1 MTGKEL
7 SDMWS
12 EIVKNDGDDAAD
24 AWFETLDV
32 ADQIKLIEYWKKL
45 GGQNVVDNPDNR
57 MFGIGWIW
65 IGEDW

>member
-45 GGQNVVDNPDNR
+45 GG
-57 MFGIGWIW
+57 
-65 IGEDW
+65 